1 MKAFGTAALAVA
13 AVAST
18 VVLAQECADVLSPS
32 YTAPQV
38 APGWQAQLVATGYKK
53 PRTIHVDS
61 EGALLVL
68 DAAVGV
74 YRVTFQD
81 NGGTCLKVMES
92 KLLVNNTRLT
102 HGMAV
107 SEDGK
112 TLYASSVSQVLA
124 WAYDAKAGSVN
135 AEPAVVID
143 NMANND
149 QTTRTLV
156 MSRASR
162 DWLVVSRGVDENFD
176 MDALDASSGH
186 AQVKAFDLG
195 GKARGG
201 GGGGGGGGDPY
212 DFNTDGQLLG
222 WGIRNAVAVD
232 EDPATG
238 SLWAMDNSIDDI
250 TRNGVDVHDNNP
262 GEELNLLGAVAND
275 TRAETGPANYG
286 YPRCFAVWDTSIPL
300 NDSLRV
306 GDQFSMEQNATMNDT
321 RCHNDYVAPRLTF
334 QSHTSPVFLKFAND
348 GSRAFMS
355 FRGSFNRPDPV
366 GYALAAVDF
375 SDGEPVA
382 GSDSTDA
389 LENIMYNKDLSA
401 CPGQCFRPVGLA
413 WDAQNRLFMTSDSTG
428 EIYVLRQ
435 DDHDDA
441 APTPTEPGTFATP
454 TATPT
459 AKPNAASG
467 VAASLGL
474 GLVALAA
481 ACLLSL

>member
-13 AVAST
+13 AVASA
-18 VVLAQECADVLSPS
+18 VLAQECADVLSPS

-102 HGMAV
+102 HGMAF
-107 SEDGK
+107 SDDGK

-124 WAYDAKAGSVN
+124 WAYDAKAGTVN
-135 AEPAVVID
+135 AEPAVVVD

-156 MSRASR
+156 MSKASR
-162 DWLVVSRGVDENFD
+162 NWLVVSRGVDENFD

-195 GKARGG
+195 KAGN
-201 GGGGGGGGDPY
+201 DPF

-222 WGIRNAVAVD
+222 WGIRNAVAID

-238 SLWAMDNSIDDI
+238 NVWAMDNSIDDI

-275 TRAETGPANYG
+275 TRTENGPANYG

-366 GYALAAVDF
+366 GYALTAVDF
-375 SDGEPVA
+375 SNGEPVA
-382 GSDSTDA
+382 SSDSTDA
-389 LENIMYNKDLSA
+389 LKNIMYNKDLSA

-428 EIYVLRQ
+428 EIYILRQ
-435 DDHDDA
+435 DDA
-441 APTPTEPGTFATP
+441 TPTSTTPGTFATP

-467 VAASLGL
+467 IAPSLGL
-474 GLVALAA
+474 GLGALAA